1 MQTSTTRSTLEDRVG
16 RLEDRFAIMDLESEY
31 CAGIDNRDLDR
42 FLACFSQDAVLDG
55 ALELRGR
62 AAIRDYYKSRFG
74 EYGVTFHYPHS
85 HSIELENETTASGVV
100 TGHAEMSLDGEG
112 WIAALRYTDR

>member
-42 FLACFSQDAVLDG
+42 FLACFSQDAVLRHQDG

-62 AAIRDYYKSRFG
+62 AAIRDY
-74 EYGVTFHYPHS
+74 
-85 HSIELENETTASGVV
+85 
-100 TGHAEMSLDGEG
+100 
-112 WIAALRYTDR
+112 